1 MTDLLAKGADWL
13 TRKRQEHLARPVTY
27 QRPVD
32 GGDQTVEL
40 NATVGQTVFR
50 LDDSYPSGAGGGVRV
65 VSRDYLVQASD
76 LVLDGQTVLPQRGDV
91 IIEIAGDKSYVHEVM
106 APGGEPEWRYSD
118 PQRTSLRIHTK
129 QVNIQ

>member
-27 QRPVD
+27 QRTVD
-32 GGDQTVEL
+32 GGDQTVDL
-40 NATVGQTVFR
+40 NATIGQTVFR
-50 LDDSYPSGAGGGVRV
+50 LDDTYPSGVRV
-65 VSRDYLVQASD
+65 VSRDFLVQTSD

-91 IIEIAGDKSYVHEVM
+91 ITEVAGVKSYVHEVS

-118 PQRTSLRIHTK
+118 PQRTTLRIHTK